1 MTLKEI
7 QEAELENER
16 LYDSKLIS
24 NQEYIKKQIEIIE
37 ELDILLYKLEHFD
50 FTIFKNI
57 KDWFRKKLLKYRNIK

>member
-7 QEAELENER
+7 KEAQVENDE
-16 LYDSKLIS
+16 LYDSKLINS
-24 NQEYIKKQIEIIE
+24 QQYLKKQIEIIE

-57 KDWFRKKLLKYRNIK
+57 KDWFRKKFGEL